1 MNVHDIEQQRAA
13 LGENM
18 TQPKNTT
25 TKMLVT
31 ISGSW
36 LENGEQVTPAMIERS
51 VREALRD
58 EFEFLAS
65 KVTVRRIEGDG
76 E

>member
-1 MNVHDIEQQRAA
+1 MK
-13 LGENM
+13 
-18 TQPKNTT
+18 QPKSTT

-31 ISGSW
+31 ISGAW
-36 LENGEQVTPAMIERS
+36 LENGEQVTPAMVERS

-65 KVTVRRIEGDG
+65 KVTVRRIEGGG